1 MWVDNCCRSNSSI
14 IDDPPT
20 LISTN
25 LIPSHSSL
33 PSLQTSSPRH
43 FIPTQSLVKV
53 TLPYYPCLV
62 VPPIHFRV
70 LASWLH
76 TSTMSGTTKSSL
88 SASSSIHSLDEAEK
102 GMYDA
107 TLEVPAPGFVYM
119 SSQKNLLAGTASP
132 VHQGITPCTSM
143 PELSLSL
150 PAGHTPTDAATLD
163 TTVKKPTAPKPQKPK
178 ISRWIL
184 FDLWFNTYR
193 KFFTFVVLLNLTGII
208 LAATNHFR
216 YAEDHLGAL
225 VLGNLLCA
233 ILMRNELWMR
243 FLYLVAIYGLS
254 VCAPPPQLSAIT
266 NTSPKWA
273 PVCVKLAATSVLQ
286 HVGGIHSGCALSG
299 AAWLVYKIV
308 DIIKYRAVQHPA
320 VIASGII
327 TNVFIIISIVSAFPW
342 VRNTYHNVFE
352 RHHRFVG
359 WLGLAMT
366 WVFVILGNSYDI
378 KKGEWRSDT
387 NSLLSAQELWFAVCM
402 TIFILIP
409 WVTLREVPVE
419 VEIPSPKVAVLKFE
433 RGMQQGL
440 LGRISR
446 TSIMEYHAFG
456 IISEGR
462 HATHHY
468 MVCGVQGD
476 FTKGLVSNPPKTV
489 WTRQLKFAGVGHVS
503 AMFKRGIR
511 ICTGT
516 GIGAALS
523 TCIQSPNWFLIWIGS
538 DQESTFGPTITGLIH
553 KHIEPERMIL
563 WDSKKRGGRPDTMEL
578 LRDTWTRFGAEVIF
592 ITSNSQGNDEMMRGC
607 KKEGMHAFGTLWEF

>member
-1 MWVDNCCRSNSSI
+1 MSTTSRTALTGGNSA
-14 IDDPPT
+14 D
-20 LISTN
+20 
-25 LIPSHSSL
+25 
-33 PSLQTSSPRH
+33 
-43 FIPTQSLVKV
+43 
-53 TLPYYPCLV
+53 
-62 VPPIHFRV
+62 
-70 LASWLH
+70 
-76 TSTMSGTTKSSL
+76 
-88 SASSSIHSLDEAEK
+88 SLDDAEK
-102 GMYDA
+102 GMYDS
-107 TLEVPAPGFVYM
+107 TLELTAPGFVYM
-119 SSQKNLLAGTASP
+119 EQKKPIHIVASLLPASP
-132 VHQGITPCTSM
+132 VHQGITPCTSV

-150 PAGHTPTDAATLD
+150 PLGRKPTDAAELD
-163 TTVKKPTAPKPQKPK
+163 TTVKKPAGEKPQKPK

-193 KFFTFVVLLNLTGII
+193 KFFTFVTLLNLTGII
-208 LAATNHFR
+208 LSACGRFE
-216 YAEDHLGAL
+216 YAEEHLGAL

-243 FLYLVAIYGLS
+243 FLYLVAIYGLG
-254 VCAPPPQLSAIT
+254 
-266 NTSPKWA
+266 WA

-299 AAWLVYKIV
+299 AAWLVYKCV
-308 DIIKYRAVQHPA
+308 DIIRYRAVQHPA

-327 TNVFIIISIVSAFPW
+327 TNFFIIVSVLSAFPW

-352 RHHRFVG
+352 KHHRFVG

-366 WVFVILGNSYDI
+366 WVFVIMGNTYDI
-378 KKGEWRSDT
+378 KRGEWRT
-387 NSLLSAQELWFAVCM
+387 TAHSLLSAQELWFAVFM
-402 TIFILIP
+402 TIFVLIP
-409 WVTLREVPVE
+409 WVTLREVSVE

-462 HATHHY
+462 DATHHY
-468 MVCGVQGD
+468 MICGVQGD
-476 FTKGLVSNPPKTV
+476 FTKNLVANPPKTV
-489 WTRQLKFAGVGHVS
+489 WTRELKFAGVGHAS

-538 DQESTFGPTITGLIH
+538 DQERTFGPTVTGLIH

-578 LRDTWTRFGAEVIF
+578 LRDTWKRFGAEVIF
-592 ITSNSQGNDEMMRGC
+592 ITSNSQGNDEMMQGC
-607 KKEGMHAFGTLWEF
+607 AKEGMHAFGTLWDF